1 MRGAAEKTNWV
12 VGSEAGERD
21 APGYAGTSSHSREF
35 HLHPQ
40 NAGSNW
46 SVLRDR
52 RIARVDMGK
61 ARRLLIEDRRL
72 G

>member
-1 MRGAAEKTNWV
+1 MRQAMQEPAAT
-12 VGSEAGERD
+12 VGI
-21 APGYAGTSSHSREF
+21 SSSP
-35 HLHPQ
+35 LV